1 MEKKKPATVF
11 FLETASKSHPQSAH
25 LPLSRMPMR
34 HVRWQVATYVHHRSL
49 NNPYILLQLVKFS
62 PRRQIRHFSLDI
74 TDHLKHSPILVNNV
88 FHKHTQLFNVS
99 ITHTTSLALFLTVVT
114 EYAASY
120 A

>member
-74 TDHLKHSPILVNNV
+74 TADLKNCPILFNNV
-88 FHKHTQLFNVS
+88 FYNHTQVVNVCF
-99 ITHTTSLALFLTVVT
+99 TR
-114 EYAASY
+114 AASI